1 VLCNCSSRVSRCCVC
16 VGVVGCCVVVV
27 FWVIVAV
34 VIAKVLV
41 VICVSGWD
49 GSV

>member
-1 VLCNCSSRVSRCCVC
+1 MLCRCGSRVSRCCVC
-16 VGVVGCCVVVV
+16 VGVVGCYVVVV